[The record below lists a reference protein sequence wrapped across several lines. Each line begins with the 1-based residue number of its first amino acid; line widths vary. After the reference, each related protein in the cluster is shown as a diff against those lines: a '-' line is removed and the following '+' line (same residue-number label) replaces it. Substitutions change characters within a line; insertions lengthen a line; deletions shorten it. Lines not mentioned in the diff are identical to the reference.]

1 MGRPHTLY
9 LKFEEFHDYTMKTVP
24 NLSLLGVDQLKCWSC
39 GLLFERFELY
49 ACNIYIFFTLHTYV
63 YLLNTFMQDIY
74 IYIRIGPCSKQS
86 FGVGGGELNPRLVGG
101 VATKPL
107 GIGITSQKTRS

>member
-49 ACNIYIFFTLHTYV
+49 AIYIFYIAYICVSLKYIHARYI
-63 YLLNTFMQDIY
+63 NIY

-107 GIGITSQKTRS
+107 GVGITSQKTRS